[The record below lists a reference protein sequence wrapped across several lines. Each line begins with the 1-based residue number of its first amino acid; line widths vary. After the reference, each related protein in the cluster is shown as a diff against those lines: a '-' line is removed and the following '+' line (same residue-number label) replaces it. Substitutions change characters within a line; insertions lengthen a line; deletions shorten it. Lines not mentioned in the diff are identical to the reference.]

1 MNIFDQDKLIL
12 FLMFVIPGF
21 VCLKTYELISPST
34 IVRDSSKQIV
44 DAVAYSCVN
53 YGLLFIPIAAV
64 QGLKVFEKH
73 WNLYFIFYFFVLFIF
88 PVILVFL
95 WKWLRTTDIAQKAAP
110 HPTGRPWD
118 FVFSKRKEYWVR
130 VTFKDGKVIGGKY
143 STHSFASSAPDQ
155 EQIYLEEKWIVSDE
169 GVFERPVNG
178 TAGVILLSSDISHV
192 ELQDY
197 YE

>member
-34 IVRDSSKQIV
+34 TIRDSSKQIV
-44 DAVAYSCVN
+44 DAVAYSCIN
-53 YGLLFIPIAAV
+53 YGLLFSPIAAV
-64 QGLKVFEKH
+64 QGLKVFEEH
-73 WNLYFIFYFFVLFIF
+73 GNLYFVFYFFVLFIF
-88 PVILVFL
+88 PVILVFS
-95 WKWLRTTDIAQKAAP
+95 WRWLRTTRIVLKAAP

-118 FVFSKRKEYWVR
+118 FVFSQKDEYWVR
-130 VTFKDGKVIGGKY
+130 VTLKNGTVIGGKY

-155 EQIYLEEKWIVSDE
+155 EQIYLEERWILNDK
-169 GVFERPVNG
+169 GVFKRPVNR
-178 TAGVILLSSDISHV
+178 TAGIILLSSEISHV

>member
-53 YGLLFIPIAAV
+53 YGLLFIPIVAV
-64 QGLKVFEKH
+64 QKSKLFEQH
-73 WNLYFIFYFFVLFIF
+73 QNWYFLFYFFVLFVF
-88 PVILVFL
+88 PMLIVLL
-95 WKWLRTTDIAQKAAP
+95 WRWLRTTKLVLKAAP

-118 FVFSKRKEYWVR
+118 FVFSQRAEHWVR
-130 VTFKDGKVIGGKY
+130 VTLKDGKVIGRKF
-143 STHSFASSAPDQ
+143 STKSFASSAPDQ
-155 EQIYLEEKWIVSDE
+155 EQIYLEERWIVDE
-169 GVFERPVNG
+169 NGVFERPVNR
-178 TAGVILLSSDISHV
+178 TAGVIILSSDISHV

-197 YE
+197 NE